1 MTAGGS
7 PTVRRRRLG
16 MELRRL
22 REAGG
27 HPIEQVA
34 EYIEC
39 SRAKISRIETGQV
52 GVKAPELRSLLDLYR
67 VPDAARDALFTL
79 ARESRKRGWWSSY
92 ADVTDIGV
100 GSFIGLEAAASSI
113 RTFEQYLLPGL
124 LQIEEYAWALIRA
137 AHPTAD
143 PDEIDRR
150 VAVRMTRQERLVGPD
165 PVRLWAVVD
174 EAALHRQVGGR
185 AIMRLQMERLA
196 EAITA
201 PNITLQVLP
210 LSVGAHAGVDG
221 SLLLMSFPEASDPD
235 LAYVEGYMGS
245 VFLEKADDLARCTL
259 AFDHLRATALSPD
272 DSVAMIMAATKDLVD
287 G

>member
-1 MTAGGS
+1 
-7 PTVRRRRLG
+7 
-16 MELRRL
+16 
-22 REAGG
+22 
-27 HPIEQVA
+27 
-34 EYIEC
+34 
-39 SRAKISRIETGQV
+39 KISRIETGQV
-52 GVKAPELRSLLDLYR
+52 GVKAPELGALLDLYQ
-67 VPDAARDALFTL
+67 VPAAARDALFTL

-137 AHPTAD
+137 AHPTAAV
-143 PDEIDRR
+143 DEIDRR

-165 PVRLWAVVD
+165 PVHLWAVVD
-174 EAALHRQVGGR
+174 EAALHRQVGSR

-210 LSVGAHAGVDG
+210 LSTGAHAGVDG
-221 SLLLMSFPEASDPD
+221 SLLLMSFPEPNDPD

-272 DSVAMIMAATKDLVD
+272 DSVTMIMAVTKDLAD

>member
-1 MTAGGS
+1 MTS

-16 MELRRL
+16 LELRRL

-27 HPIEQVA
+27 HPIDQVA
-34 EYIEC
+34 EYMEC

-52 GVKAPELRSLLDLYR
+52 GVKAPELGALLDLYQ
-67 VPDAARDALFTL
+67 VPAEAREALFTL

-143 PDEIDRR
+143 LDEIDRR

-165 PVRLWAVVD
+165 PVHLWAVVD
-174 EAALHRQVGGR
+174 EAALHRRVGSR

-196 EAITA
+196 EAVTA

-210 LSVGAHAGVDG
+210 LTTGAHAGVDG
-221 SLLLMSFPEASDPD
+221 SLLLMSFPEPNDPD

-272 DSVAMIMAATKDLVD
+272 DSVTMIMAATKDLAD

>member
-1 MTAGGS
+1 MTAVGS

-16 MELRRL
+16 LELRRL

-27 HPIEQVA
+27 HAIEHVA
-34 EYIEC
+34 EHMEC

-52 GVKAPELRSLLDLYR
+52 GVKAPELGAMLDLYQ
-67 VPDAARDALFTL
+67 VPTGAREALFTL
-79 ARESRKRGWWSSY
+79 ARESRQRGWWSSY
-92 ADVTDIGV
+92 ADVTDLGV

-124 LQIEEYAWALIRA
+124 LQIEEYAWALISA

-143 PDEIDRR
+143 ADEIARR

-165 PVRLWAVVD
+165 PLNLWAVVD
-174 EAALHRQVGGR
+174 EAALRRRVGSPGV
-185 AIMRLQMERLA
+185 MRMQLERLA
-196 EAITA
+196 EAVTA
-201 PNITLQVLP
+201 PNVTLQVLP
-210 LSVGAHAGVDG
+210 LSAGAHAGVDG
-221 SLLLMSFPEASDPD
+221 SLLLMSFPEPTDPD

-259 AFDHLRATALSPD
+259 VFDLLRATALSPA
-272 DSVAMIMAATKDLVD
+272 DSVTMIMSATKDLANS
-287 G
+287 

>member
-1 MTAGGS
+1 M
-7 PTVRRRRLG
+7 
-16 MELRRL
+16 
-22 REAGG
+22 
-27 HPIEQVA
+27 
-34 EYIEC
+34 EC

-52 GVKAPELRSLLDLYR
+52 GVKAPELGVLLDLYQ
-67 VPDAARDALFTL
+67 VPHSAREEFFAL
-79 ARESRKRGWWSSY
+79 ARQSRQRGWWSTY

-150 VAVRMTRQERLVGPD
+150 VAVRMTRQERLAGPD
-165 PVRLWAVVD
+165 PVHLWAVVD
-174 EAALHRQVGGR
+174 EAALHRQVGSRG
-185 AIMRLQMERLA
+185 IMRLQMERLV
-196 EAITA
+196 EAVTA
-201 PNITLQVLP
+201 PNVTLQVLP
-210 LSVGAHAGVDG
+210 LSAGAHAGVDG
-221 SLLLMSFPEASDPD
+221 SLLLMSFPEPGDPD

-245 VFLEKADDLARCTL
+245 VFLEKSDDLARCTL

-272 DSVAMIMAATKDLVD
+272 DSVTMIMAVTKDLAN